1 MLDMVTYFAFCYT
14 ELPLRGDNAMEI
26 RNVAAIVTG
35 GASGLGAATA
45 RSLAEAGAKV
55 TVLDRD
61 GDGATGV
68 ANGIGGLGL
77 QCDVANGEAVEAALA
92 EARTE
97 HGPCGILVNCA
108 GIAPA
113 KRIIGR
119 DGPMRL
125 EDFEAVIKVN
135 LIGTFNLMRLAAAE
149 MASRASNEDGERGII
164 VNTASI
170 AAYEGQIGQAAYAAS
185 KGGIAALTLPAAREF
200 ASIGVRVL
208 AIAPGLFA
216 TPLLQN
222 MPDEVQDS
230 LTATLPFPK
239 RFGKPEEFA
248 SLVLHMV
255 GNPVMNGA
263 VVRLDSA
270 LRMQPR

>member
-1 MLDMVTYFAFCYT
+1 MDIK
-14 ELPLRGDNAMEI
+14 D
-26 RNVAAIVTG
+26 VAAIVTG

-45 RSLAEAGAKV
+45 RALAERGAKV

-61 GDGATGV
+61 GNGAAAV

-77 QCDVANGEAVEAALA
+77 SCDVADADGVAAVID
-92 EARTE
+92 EARAV

-119 DGPMRL
+119 DGPMSL
-125 EDFEAVIKVN
+125 SDFEAVIQVN
-135 LIGTFNLMRLAAAE
+135 LIGSFNVMRLAAAE
-149 MASRASNEDGERGII
+149 MAGRPANDDGERGVV

-208 AIAPGLFA
+208 AIAPGLFG
-216 TPLLQN
+216 TPLLLN
-222 MPDEVQDS
+222 MPAEVQDNLAS
-230 LTATLPFPK
+230 TLPFPR
-239 RFGKPEEFA
+239 RFGQPEEFA
-248 SLVLHMV
+248 SLVLHMID
-255 GNPVMNGA
+255 NPVMNGE
-263 VVRLDSA
+263 VVRLDSG